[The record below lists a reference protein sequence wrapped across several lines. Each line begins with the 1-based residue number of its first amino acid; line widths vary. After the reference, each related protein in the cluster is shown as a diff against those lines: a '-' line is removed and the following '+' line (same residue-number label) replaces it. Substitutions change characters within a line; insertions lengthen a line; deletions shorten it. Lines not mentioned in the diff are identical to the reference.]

1 MLDELELLKA
11 FREERKPIEVYNSQQ
26 WNFSRATFYRRLEK
40 LKKQG
45 LLEWR
50 NGRARI
56 TERGEELLSLFDS
69 GFVESSKALTDRK
82 TAHETRRNFCIIESD
97 ELKRLDSFIYI
108 PYPSASY
115 ILKTLLLYAG
125 IPTRGL
131 STNAEKF
138 KALVN
143 SDLKANIALDNFENA
158 SRQTLVFLRELI
170 NAKKLQKVYVGVRD
184 ERKALRNARL
194 LEFLQEFGFE
204 SGKLKLESDSVTLF
218 PVLLVMLICFGIV
231 VAYRLGV
238 DYAPVYAF
246 FILIYFL
253 RSSLFRE
260 MRK

>member
-1 MLDELELLKA
+1 MA
-11 FREERKPIEVYNSQQ
+11 GNNFRKLH
-26 WNFSRATFYRRLEK
+26 FYRRLEK

-56 TERGEELLSLFDS
+56 TERGERLLSLFDS
-69 GFVESSKALTDRK
+69 GLVWEESKALTDRK

-97 ELKRLDSFIYI
+97 RLKRLDSFIYI

-170 NAKKLQKVYVGVRD
+170 NAKKLEKVYVGVRD
-184 ERKALRNARL
+184 ERKALRNSRL

-204 SGKLKLESDSVTLF
+204 SGRLKLESDSVTLF

-231 VAYRLGV
+231 VAYRLGIE
-238 DYAPVYAF
+238 YAPVYAF

-260 MRK
+260 IRK